1 MKLSSITLKNFRQY
15 YGEHTL
21 NFATS
26 DDRHVT
32 VIHGIN
38 GAGKTSLFTAINWCL
53 YGDKF
58 VEKNSGQIGELVNR
72 RALAE
77 GGNVVTSVELRFTY
91 EGIFPDQEVKFCAKR
106 KIQRD
111 LSVGE
116 TLSPQIETPF
126 FLEFVNFREFSDD
139 EASNW
144 ISSIIPEDVSVHFF
158 FDGEKIDNFTRP
170 DRKKE
175 VESAVRNVL
184 KIEEVARGM
193 KHLEDITGEYQ
204 REARKHASGKLKA
217 FLNEKAEKEAS
228 RDKLSTDMGN
238 YQKEL
243 TLAKQQK
250 RDIDERL
257 EAIKG
262 LRMLVDERKAI
273 EAELEQFQHQK
284 SEIQEKIRSL
294 ANQGFIALA
303 KPAIDKALEILAEIP
318 RGIPA
323 GLLSDLLDKMRC
335 ICGRPIHDRSPE
347 LQTIRNLLNQS
358 VSADLGH
365 VAQETYDLILLVQPR
380 VGNLPTDLKSVLSE
394 AEQLD
399 LDIKAKETRVKNIRR
414 ELENLD
420 HDEARALEERR
431 KEYEAKISKLVEEIN
446 QTKGRTLE
454 INQNIVKLDLQISTE
469 TDSNAKAEELKRYWK
484 LASEASTAMKTI
496 YALFSKEIRE
506 QVQVEVG
513 QVFKRLVWNGDHF
526 AHVRLS
532 ENYQLQVIDENGAD
546 VLPELSAGQRQVLS
560 LAFIAAMAKVAVQK
574 TIPQLKEEPFPIVMD
589 TPFGR
594 LSSEHRKN
602 ITVILPDIAKQ
613 LVLFVTDEELRPEAK
628 ANLKP
633 RIGAEYELKFD
644 PQTRTTTIEE
654 I

>member
-15 YGEHTL
+15 YGEHAL

-58 VEKNSGQIGELVNR
+58 VEKNIGQIGELVNR

-77 GGNVVTSVELRFTY
+77 GGNVVTSVELSFTY
-91 EGIFPDQEVKFCAKR
+91 EGILPGQEVKFCAKR

-144 ISSIIPEDVSVHFF
+144 ISEIIPEDVSVHFF

-193 KHLEDITGEYQ
+193 RHLEDITREYQ
-204 REARKHASGKLKA
+204 REARKHASGKLKVL
-217 FLNEKAEKEAS
+217 LNEKAEKEAS

-238 YQKEL
+238 YQEEL
-243 TLAKQQK
+243 TLVKQQK

-273 EAELEQFQHQK
+273 EADLEQFLHQRP
-284 SEIQEKIRSL
+284 EIQEKIRSL

-303 KPAIDKALEILAEIP
+303 KPAIDEALEILAEIP

-323 GLLSDLLDKMRC
+323 GLLSDLLDKMHC

-365 VAQETYDLILLVQPR
+365 VARETYDRILLVQPQ

-399 LDIKAKETRVKNIRR
+399 LDIKAKETRLKNIRR

-420 HDEARALEERR
+420 QDEARALEERR
-431 KEYEAKISKLVEEIN
+431 KEYEAKISKLAEEIN

-454 INQNIVKLDLQISTE
+454 INQNIVKLDRQISTE

-484 LASEASTAMKTI
+484 LASDASTAMKKI
-496 YALFSKEIRE
+496 YDLFSKEIRE
-506 QVQVEVG
+506 QVQVEVE

-526 AHVRLS
+526 AHVRLG
-532 ENYQLQVIDENGAD
+532 ENYQLQVIDENDAD

-628 ANLKP
+628 ANLEP

-644 PQTRTTTIEE
+644 PQTKTTTIEE
-654 I
+654 V

>member
-15 YGEHTL
+15 YGEHTI

-32 VIHGIN
+32 VIHGDN

-58 VEKNSGQIGELVNR
+58 VEKNIGQIGELVNR

-77 GGNVVTSVELRFTY
+77 GENVVTSVELRFTY
-91 EGIFPDQEVKFCAKR
+91 QGMFPDREVEFCARR
-106 KIQRD
+106 KIHRH

-116 TLSPQIETPF
+116 TPYPRIETPF
-126 FLEFVNFREFSDD
+126 SLEIINFREFSDD
-139 EASNW
+139 EASDW
-144 ISSIIPEDVSVHFF
+144 ISSIMPEDVSVHFF
-158 FDGEKIDNFTRP
+158 FDGEKINNFTRP
-170 DRKKE
+170 ERKKE
-175 VESAVRNVL
+175 VENAVRNVL

-217 FLNEKAEKEAS
+217 LLNEKAAKEAS
-228 RDKLSTDMGN
+228 RDKLSDVIVSS
-238 YQKEL
+238 QEEL

-250 RDIDERL
+250 REIDERL
-257 EAIKG
+257 EDIKG
-262 LRMLVDERKAI
+262 LRMLVNKRKAI

-284 SEIQEKIRSL
+284 AEIQEKIRSL

-303 KPAIDKALEILAEIP
+303 KPAIDEALEILAEIQ

-323 GLLSDLLDKMRC
+323 GLLSDLLNEMRC
-335 ICGRPIHDRSPE
+335 LCGRPIDNRSPE
-347 LQTIRNLLNQS
+347 FQTIRNLLNQS
-358 VSADLGH
+358 VSSDLGH
-365 VAQETYDLILLVQPR
+365 VARETYDLNLLVQDR
-380 VGNLPTDLKSVLSE
+380 VGNLPTNLKLVLGK

-399 LDIKAKETRVKNIRR
+399 RDIKAKETRLKNIRR

-431 KEYEAKISKLVEEIN
+431 KEYEAKIPKLEEVIN
-446 QTKGRTLE
+446 ETKGRILE
-454 INQNIVKLDLQISTE
+454 INQGIAKQEQQISTE
-469 TDSNAKAEELKRYWK
+469 TDSNAKAEELKRFWK
-484 LASEASTAMKTI
+484 LASDASTAMKTI
-496 YALFSKEIRE
+496 YAIFSKEIRE

-513 QVFKRLVWNGDHF
+513 QIFKRLVWNGDHF

-560 LAFIAAMAKVAVQK
+560 LAFIAAMAKVAVRK

-644 PQTRTTTIEE
+644 PQTKTTTIEE

>member
-58 VEKNSGQIGELVNR
+58 VEKNIGQIGELVNR

-91 EGIFPDQEVKFCAKR
+91 EGISPGQEVEFCAKR

-126 FLEFVNFREFSDD
+126 FLEFVNLREFSDD

-204 REARKHASGKLKA
+204 REARRHASGKLKTL
-217 FLNEKAEKEAS
+217 LNEKAEKEAS
-228 RDKLSTDMGN
+228 RDKLSADMGN
-238 YQKEL
+238 YQEEL

-262 LRMLVDERKAI
+262 LRILVDERKAI
-273 EAELEQFQHQK
+273 EAALDQFRHKK

-303 KPAIDKALEILAEIP
+303 KPAIDEALEILAEIP

-365 VAQETYDLILLVQPR
+365 VARETYDQILLVQPR
-380 VGNLPTDLKSVLSE
+380 VGNLPTDLKSVLSK

-399 LDIKAKETRVKNIRR
+399 LDIKAKETRLKNIRR
-414 ELENLD
+414 ELANLD
-420 HDEARALEERR
+420 HDEARALGEQR
-431 KEYEAKISKLVEEIN
+431 KEYEAKISKLEEEIN

-454 INQNIVKLDLQISTE
+454 INQGIVKLDRQISTE

-484 LASEASTAMKTI
+484 LASDASNAMKKI
-496 YALFSKEIRE
+496 YDLFSKEIRE

-526 AHVRLS
+526 DHVRLS

-628 ANLKP
+628 ANLEP

-644 PQTRTTTIEE
+644 PQTKTTTIEE